1 MGYISEL
8 RKIVGHRTLIMP
20 CACVIIGDGKGNIL
34 LQKRVDDGTWGY
46 HGGAIE
52 IDESVED
59 ALRREVYEELNIELD
74 EIKLFGIYS
83 GPKYHHI
90 YPNKD
95 ETSCIDII
103 YVCEKYHGDMKLQEE
118 EVSKIEWFNK
128 ENVPEN
134 ISINHQDPI
143 KDYFK
148 TFE

>member
-1 MGYISEL
+1 MAYFNYHA
-8 RKIVGHRTLIMP
+8 KAKNLIKTNHLI
-20 CACVIIGDGKGNIL
+20 AVTIF
-34 LQKRVDDGTWGY
+34 
-46 HGGAIE
+46 E
-52 IDESVED
+52 
-59 ALRREVYEELNIELD
+59 
-74 EIKLFGIYS
+74 
-83 GPKYHHI
+83 KYHHI

-95 ETSCIDII
+95 ETSRIDIV
-103 YVCEKYHGDMKLQEE
+103 YVCEKYHGNMKLQEE